1 MNLQQLQALTDA
13 QKSRYMAMGKLFE
26 HPSWRF
32 LIEWAQSSVNEAQGR
47 ELNAPTW
54 EHVLM
59 NRGARLAFID
69 LVNLE
74 NAVEHEFEGYADEA
88 IQDKAEAQLTE
99 QNGLDDV

>member
-99 QNGLDDV
+99 QTGLDDV